1 MLLITVLKY
10 LKMYNESKHSHLT
23 DLHKNK
29 LSIAIMLIESVVD
42 DLDKQGYYN
51 GGHEDDKQ

>member
-10 LKMYNESKHSHLT
+10 LKMYNESRHNNLTEKH
-23 DLHKNK
+23 KYK
-29 LSIAIMLIESVVD
+29 LSLSIVLIESVLS

-51 GGHEDDKQ
+51 GGH

>member
-10 LKMYNESKHSHLT
+10 LKMYNESRHNNLT
-23 DLHKNK
+23 EKNK
-29 LSIAIMLIESVVD
+29 YKISLSIALIESVLS

-51 GGHEDDKQ
+51 GGNQND